1 MKLSKSGFDH
11 LLLYC
16 FIYRICIC
24 LSNENCNLNY
34 AVILPTNKRYH
45 SKSEHVLDLRSLS
58 PRRSTEVLGL
68 YFIKVISPETAFR
81 VCHWVIIRS
90 IGFSGFFLHHGCLER
105 SYMSLLR
112 ETEVL
117 PKDRVVPLMLLPED
131 FPVKPT
137 FLLLDYV
144 NVQRMSRI
152 YHKHWMVWASCG
164 LLLS

>member
-45 SKSEHVLDLRSLS
+45 SKSEHVLDWRSLS

-90 IGFSGFFLHHGCLER
+90 IAFSGFFLHHGCLECR
-105 SYMSLLR
+105 SLHVSAFERQKLLPM
-112 ETEVL
+112 TEL
-117 PKDRVVPLMLLPED
+117 GPWMLLPTE
-131 FPVKPT
+131 FPVK
-137 FLLLDYV
+137 
-144 NVQRMSRI
+144 VQ
-152 YHKHWMVWASCG
+152 YHALMHRQGFVKKIE
-164 LLLS
+164 LQR